1 MKFLNLAL
9 FLSIAVMTTAQAKV
23 KMNSMNFNRDGQIG
37 RIEIGLEQDLDRTP
51 ELEIRDGFIQV
62 SLFDAFVWPKMEK
75 KVSIQNSMDTTLSAY
90 QFDNNSVRF
99 RAYVPGGKDLNKNKV
114 TLRMKDK
121 AIWLEFPI
129 SGKIESAK
137 AVPAVSRAPALD
149 PASRKGNSEKYD
161 ESYLKKLLADKDNLN
176 MELDK
181 SKFVGQT
188 DSAKN
193 VMADA
198 EDKVNVAQ
206 AATEKVQGFSLAGYA
221 AKFVAFLA
229 LFIVILYGAVS
240 FLKKGVLGKT
250 KLGFLNSTKAV
261 EVMSTTYVG
270 PKRSMILVRAHKQV
284 FLVGSSES
292 GLQLISEVNDLPGV
306 IKEGEKSLAGDNFD
320 SSYSQAETTEKEFN
334 LKTVLD
340 APAENQEIK
349 ETVKLSDQIKTK
361 IKNLKP
367 LQ

>member
-9 FLSIAVMTTAQAKV
+9 FLSIACATNAFAKV
-23 KMNSMNFNRDGQIG
+23 KMNSMNFNREGQVG
-37 RIEIGLEQDLDRTP
+37 RIEINLEQDLDRTP

-75 KVSIQNSMDTTLSAY
+75 KVSIQNPMDTTLSAY

-99 RAYVPGGKDLNKNKV
+99 RAYIPGGKDLNQNKV

-121 AIWLEFPI
+121 AVWLEFPI
-129 SGKIESAK
+129 TGKALNAK
-137 AVPAVSRAPALD
+137 AVPAPSRSPALE
-149 PASRKGNSEKYD
+149 PAALKASNEKYD

-176 MELDK
+176 LELDK
-181 SKFVGQT
+181 SKMVGQT
-188 DSAKN
+188 DTKTN
-193 VMADA
+193 VMANT
-198 EDKVNVAQ
+198 EDKVNFTQ
-206 AATEKVQGFSLAGYA
+206 AATQKTNEFSLAGYA

-250 KLGFLNSTKAV
+250 KLGFLNSTKSV
-261 EVMSTTYVG
+261 EVMSTTYIG

-320 SSYSQAETTEKEFN
+320 SNYSQAETTEKEFN

-340 APAENQEIK
+340 APAENQETK